1 MIFKYL
7 IPKEIEIDIP
17 SFWNMCLEYNTGN
30 LHETE
35 YLVDVVLEDLTY
47 YVECYT
53 HIHID
58 EEINEY
64 SLYELEDEL
73 VNYVI

>member
-7 IPKEIEIDIP
+7 IPKEIEIDIK
-17 SFWNMCLEYNTGN
+17 SFWNMCLEYNTDD
-30 LHETE
+30 LPETE
-35 YLVDVVLEDLTY
+35 YLCDVVLEDLAY
-47 YVECYT
+47 YIECYI

-64 SLYELEDEL
+64 SLYELEDAL

>member
-17 SFWNMCLEYNTGN
+17 DFWNMCLEYNTDD
-30 LHETE
+30 LSETE
-35 YLVDVVLEDLTY
+35 YLCDVVLEDLTY

-73 VNYVI
+73 VNYVV

>member
-17 SFWNMCLEYNTGN
+17 SFWNMCLEYNTDD
-30 LHETE
+30 LPETE

-58 EEINEY
+58 EEIHEY